1 MSAGPLEGVRLEA
14 SLRFVAQWG
23 AAPDRASRE
32 QVLQS
37 TLQVLEA
44 VNAMEEPLPE
54 RRIEDAPWHADIVRI
69 DRRLNLLL
77 AMVARLLARE
87 ESVDHPQPV
96 RIHSDGISWRDAGDE
111 GRGTTAM
118 PLVCLVYLPAFPS
131 LPVALPAEFRGQVPG
146 DPSWVYARF
155 LDMNDAVSE
164 QLDRLIF
171 RHHRRSVAGQRHP
184 AD

>member
-1 MSAGPLEGVRLEA
+1 MIYPVEGVRLEA
-14 SLRFVAQWG
+14 NLRFVAQWG

-77 AMVARLLARE
+77 AMMARLLARE
-87 ESVDHPQPV
+87 ESFDPPQPV
-96 RIHSDGISWRDAGDE
+96 CIHSEGISWRADGAAGN
-111 GRGTTAM
+111 GRIGM

-131 LPVALPAEFRGQVPG
+131 LPVALPTEFRGPVDA
-146 DPSWVYARF
+146 DPAWVYARF
-155 LDMNDAVSE
+155 LEMNDAVSE

-184 AD
+184 HD